1 MNKILLVE
9 DDPAFADMVRKALV
23 MFSYEV
29 VLARDGKEA
38 LRLFDSATML
48 VVITDLL
55 MPDMDGMQLIVKL
68 QQRDPSVRI
77 IAMSGG
83 GLGKPETYLPMAER
97 LGAVKTLAKPFA
109 ITELIAAIEECLD
122 ES

>member
-1 MNKILLVE
+1 MTKILLVE
-9 DDPAFADMVRKALV
+9 DDAAFSEMVRKALV

-29 VLARDGKEA
+29 VLARNGKEA

-68 QQRDPSVRI
+68 QERDPSVRI

-83 GLGKPETYLPMAER
+83 GLGSPETYLPMAER

-109 ITELIAAIEECLD
+109 VTELIAAVEECLD
-122 ES
+122 ET

>member
-1 MNKILLVE
+1 
-9 DDPAFADMVRKALV
+9 MVRKALV

>member
-9 DDPAFADMVRKALV
+9 DDAAFADMVRKALV
-23 MFSYEV
+23 MLSYEV

-38 LRLFDSATML
+38 MRLFDPATML

-55 MPDMDGMQLIVKL
+55 MPDMDGLQLIVKL
-68 QQRDPSVRI
+68 QERDPSMRI

-83 GLGKPETYLPMAER
+83 GLGRPETYLPMAER

-109 ITELIAAIEECLD
+109 ISELIAAVEECMD
-122 ES
+122 GP